1 MLLQLVGILSK
12 NSFGYLSI
20 MLFKITV
27 DKLNVHFGLFY
38 ISLEILMK
46 SCRSALYDV
55 ENCVPKN
62 SSFLMYAK
70 LLVIVIS

>member
-20 MLFKITV
+20 TLFKITV
-27 DKLNVHFGLFY
+27 DKLNVQFGIFY
-38 ISLEILMK
+38 ISSEIFMK
-46 SCRSALYDV
+46 SCRSVLYDV
-55 ENCVPKN
+55 ENYVPKN